1 MAVKILSDLHS
12 CVDGLVDA
20 VSGDDT
26 LLLLGDLIN
35 VIDYTTMDGILVEIF
50 GVDAVREVV
59 ELRAAKRFDA
69 AREVMARRRQ
79 GREEQIA
86 ARFEELIR
94 AEYSRVFAVL
104 PSDTYLIL
112 GNVDSPSIVQELAP
126 SNIVF
131 ADGKVVELMGLKI
144 GFVGGGLPTPL
155 RIQGEISEEEFDQK
169 LWSLGKVDIVCSHM
183 PPDVP
188 EMTYDVLARRH
199 ERGSSAL
206 LAYIEEHQPRKVFFG
221 HIHQPMVSSSHVG
234 RTHLV
239 NCGYFRKT
247 RRALDLGTLI
257 R

>member
-1 MAVKILSDLHS
+1 MAVKIVSDLHS
-12 CVDGLVDA
+12 AADGLVEA
-20 VSGDDT
+20 LAQDDT

-35 VIDYTTMDGILVEIF
+35 VIDYTAMDGILVDIF
-50 GVDAVREVV
+50 GVEAVREVV
-59 ELRAAKRFDA
+59 ELRAAKRFDD

-79 GREEQIA
+79 GREEEIA
-86 ARFEELIR
+86 RRFDELIR
-94 AEYSRVFAVL
+94 SEYEKVFAVL

-112 GNVDSPSIVQELAP
+112 GNVDSPAIVQELAP
-126 SNIVF
+126 SNVVF
-131 ADGKVVELMGLKI
+131 ADGKVIELMGLKI

-155 RIQGEISEEEFDQK
+155 RIQGEIPEEEYDAK
-169 LWSLGKVDIVCSHM
+169 LWALGQVDVVCSHM
-183 PPDVP
+183 PPEIG

-199 ERGSSAL
+199 ERGSAAL
-206 LAYIEEHQPRKVFFG
+206 LEYIKEHQPRKVFFG
-221 HIHQPMVSSSHVG
+221 HIHQPMVSSAHVG